1 MITTTRDLQME
12 ETLTEAS
19 AKSLP
24 TSDRRAKE
32 ELVNCEGSND
42 DGDEEEEDDD
52 DDEEEGEEDED
63 VMKFKHTSDDDP
75 EERVKA
81 RRRYCLLV
89 FAFLY
94 TFFFSGAFF
103 GWGPMQLLL
112 EENGSFSSKCTEEE
126 QRNEEVCPSQ
136 SAALVRIHFVAIMT
150 QFVSP
155 FLGELVDRY
164 GPAFLSYLMAT
175 CGCLGLMLFIL
186 AAKMPDKE
194 WILYAALIT
203 IANSTWMVSEYSCA

>member
-1 MITTTRDLQME
+1 MTTTMSDPQME
-12 ETLTEAS
+12 GTLIEAS
-19 AKSLP
+19 VKMVSA
-24 TSDRRAKE
+24 SDCRDGKE
-32 ELVNCEGSND
+32 ELVNRNESS
-42 DGDEEEEDDD
+42 
-52 DDEEEGEEDED
+52 EEDED
-63 VMKFKHTSDDDP
+63 EDEVAKTKSASDDNP
-75 EERVKA
+75 EERVKT

-89 FAFLY
+89 FAYLY

-112 EENGSFSSKCTEEE
+112 EENGSFASKCTVE
-126 QRNEEVCPSQ
+126 QQQRGEVCPSQ

-175 CGCLGLMLFIL
+175 CGCLGIMLFIL

-194 WILYAALIT
+194 WLLYVALIF
-203 IANSTWMVSEYSCA
+203 IAVSTWMVS